1 MKDSSDSGNPSEKL
15 LAKGAETLSNSELIA
30 VILACGSRNGHFRH
44 ISKSIET
51 LLEARK
57 NEVPAFELISSL
69 HGISVSK
76 AAMLSAAFELGRRIY
91 SENEKPFIRTPADL
105 LPLLKE
111 YAEKQQEHF
120 LTVTLD
126 GSKRLIDIHLTFIGT
141 LNYSVFHPREVFASA
156 FTDRA
161 ASIIVAHNHPSGD
174 TIPSDYD
181 ILITKKLREIGHFIG
196 IELDDH
202 IIFTKKNGFYSFRE
216 NSRSGRGL
224 SFPLPEDEGS
234 VYPAE
239 SEVV

>member
-1 MKDSSDSGNPSEKL
+1 MEDLSYLYNPSEKL
-15 LAKGAETLSNSELIA
+15 LAKGAETLSNSELIG
-30 VILACGSRNGHFRH
+30 VILACGSRNGHFKH
-44 ISKSIET
+44 LSKSIET
-51 LLEARK
+51 LLEAK
-57 NEVPAFELISSL
+57 KPEVPAFELISSL

-76 AAMLSAAFELGRRIY
+76 AAVLSAAFELGRRIY
-91 SENEKPFIRTPADL
+91 AENEKPLIKTPADL
-105 LPLLKE
+105 IPLLKE

-141 LNYSVFHPREVFASA
+141 LNYSVFHPREVFAFA

-202 IIFTKKNGFYSFRE
+202 IIFTKKHGFYSFGKNE
-216 NSRSGRGL
+216 
-224 SFPLPEDEGS
+224 LPEC
-234 VYPAE
+234 
-239 SEVV
+239 